1 MEGKTSV
8 EVEVLGAQ
16 NPVFVY
22 LSQLIKKKST
32 LMLPPPHVW
41 SQVCVCPTNFHQ
53 LSLLRVDSAQGAEIS
68 QRRQMEDPTELNWK
82 HQKQRP

>member
-8 EVEVLGAQ
+8 EPEVLGTL

-22 LSQLIKKKST
+22 LFQLIKERT

-41 SQVCVCPTNFHQ
+41 SQVCVCLTHAHQ
-53 LSLLRVDSAQGAEIS
+53 LSLLRVDQNISKVIERNGRSHRAELEAS
-68 QRRQMEDPTELNWK
+68 
-82 HQKQRP
+82 KQRPCR